1 MPRKLYAG
9 RKSGVPK
16 RILIRKND
24 TVKVIAGRDKGKTGR
39 VLDVI
44 ADRGTVL
51 VEHVAMIKRHTR
63 PNPARQIKGGVA
75 ERESPIHVSNVMLVG
90 SDGKPTR
97 IGMRVEKTGNKE
109 RRVRIGRKTGE
120 VIASSSRSNK

>member
-1 MPRKLYAG
+1 MPRKLFGDKLA
-9 RKSGVPK
+9 GVPK

-24 TVKVIAGRDKGKTGR
+24 TVKVISGKDKGKTGR

-44 ADRGTVL
+44 AERGLVL

-63 PNPARQIKGGVA
+63 PNPAKQIKGGVA
-75 ERESPIHVSNVMLVG
+75 EREAPIHISNVMLVG

-97 IGMRVEKTGNKE
+97 IGMKTEKVGNKE
-109 RRVRIGRKTGE
+109 RRTRIGRKTGE
-120 VIASSSRSNK
+120 ALPAPRNK

>member
-1 MPRKLYAG
+1 MPRKLFGDKLA
-9 RKSGVPK
+9 GVPK

-24 TVKVIAGRDKGKTGR
+24 TVKVISGKDKGKTGR

-44 ADRGTVL
+44 AERGLVL

-63 PNPARQIKGGVA
+63 PNPAKQIKGGVA
-75 ERESPIHVSNVMLVG
+75 EREAPIHVSNVMLVG

-97 IGMRVEKTGNKE
+97 IGMKTEKVGNKE
-109 RRVRIGRKTGE
+109 RRTRIGRRTGE
-120 VIASSSRSNK
+120 ALPAPRNK

>member
-1 MPRKLYAG
+1 MPRKLFG
-9 RKSGVPK
+9 SRKGGVPK

-24 TVKVIAGRDKGKTGR
+24 TVKVITGRDKGKTGR

-44 ADRGTVL
+44 ADRGMVL
-51 VEHVAMIKRHTR
+51 VEHVGMIKRHTR

-75 ERESPIHVSNVMLVG
+75 EREAAIHISNVMLVG

-97 IGMRVEKTGNKE
+97 IGMKVEKVGNKE
-109 RRVRIGRKTGE
+109 RRTRMARKTGE
-120 VIASSSRSNK
+120 LLPSPRSK

>member
-1 MPRKLYAG
+1 MPRKLFGDKLA
-9 RKSGVPK
+9 GVPK

-24 TVKVIAGRDKGKTGR
+24 TVKVITGKDKGKTGR

-44 ADRGTVL
+44 AERGLVL

-63 PNPARQIKGGVA
+63 PNPAKQIKGGVA
-75 ERESPIHVSNVMLVG
+75 EREAPIHISNVMLVG

-97 IGMRVEKTGNKE
+97 IGMKTEKVGNKE
-109 RRVRIGRKTGE
+109 RRTRIGRRTGE
-120 VIASSSRSNK
+120 ALPAPRNK

>member
-1 MPRKLYAG
+1 MPRKLFGDKLA
-9 RKSGVPK
+9 GVPK

-24 TVKVIAGRDKGKTGR
+24 TVKVITGKDKGKTGR

-44 ADRGTVL
+44 AERGLVL

-63 PNPARQIKGGVA
+63 PNPAKQIKGGVA
-75 ERESPIHVSNVMLVG
+75 EREAPIHISNVMLVG

-97 IGMRVEKTGNKE
+97 IGMKTEKVGNKE
-109 RRVRIGRKTGE
+109 RRTRIGRKTGE
-120 VIASSSRSNK
+120 ALPAPRNK

>member
-1 MPRKLYAG
+1 MPRKIFGDRLA
-9 RKSGVPK
+9 GVPK
-16 RILIRKND
+16 RILIRRND

-44 ADRGTVL
+44 VERGLVL

-63 PNPARQIKGGVA
+63 PNPAKQIKGGVA
-75 ERESPIHVSNVMLVG
+75 ERESAIHVSNVMLLG

-97 IGMRVEKTGNKE
+97 IGMKVDKVGNKE
-109 RRVRIGRKTGE
+109 RRTRIGRKTGE
-120 VIASSSRSNK
+120 VIAVPRGGK

>member
-1 MPRKLYAG
+1 MARKMFGGKLA
-9 RKSGVPK
+9 GVPK

-24 TVKVIAGRDKGKTGR
+24 TVKVISGKDKGKTGR

-44 ADRGTVL
+44 VERGRVL

-63 PNPARQIKGGVA
+63 PNPAKQIKGGVA
-75 ERESPIHVSNVMLVG
+75 ERESSIHISNVMLVG

-97 IGMRVEKTGNKE
+97 IGMKVEKTGNKE
-109 RRVRIGRKTGE
+109 RRTRIGRKTGE
-120 VIASSSRSNK
+120 IIAAPRSAR